1 MQSVQVAANSSNL
14 TSMTTLSIPLRCHG
28 NATAGLVSC
37 GIIEARLL
45 RVWNSRSHVDVAIS
59 GQRFTATAD
68 GGGVLSL
75 TLGTRL
81 AGIYALELAS
91 FGARDQLFLR
101 MRHEASVLKQVH
113 SLEERVRVGNASAKM
128 SMRES
133 SRVGERSMTLW
144 CGLRPSTA
152 QSCQQFDHA
161 LHSYL
166 SRPHPNLF

>member
-14 TSMTTLSIPLRCHG
+14 TSVTTLRIPLRCHG
-28 NATAGLVSC
+28 NATAGPVAC

-59 GQRFTATAD
+59 GQHFTASAD
-68 GGGVLSL
+68 GSGVLSL

-101 MRHEASVLKQVH
+101 MRHEASILNQVH
-113 SLEERVRVGNASAKM
+113 SSDERARQGNAS
-128 SMRES
+128 
-133 SRVGERSMTLW
+133 G
-144 CGLRPSTA
+144 
-152 QSCQQFDHA
+152 
-161 LHSYL
+161 
-166 SRPHPNLF
+166 N